1 MCFGSVSQSNAS
13 ATWKQIFIAAT
24 NNNCADYTF
33 MVKFLSSP
41 QNVLEAQILVNR
53 FNFFIATAK
62 LMFSS
67 FLLNFNLNTVG
78 TVKVNLS
85 PQGKRNHP

>member
-13 ATWKQIFIAAT
+13 ATWEQIFIAAT

-41 QNVLEAQILVNR
+41 QNVLEA
-53 FNFFIATAK
+53 
-62 LMFSS
+62 
-67 FLLNFNLNTVG
+67 
-78 TVKVNLS
+78 
-85 PQGKRNHP
+85 